1 MTTAMQPQIA
11 PLWQTRLQNQ
21 AHNAKTAIR
30 TGDFLTFHVLQAV
43 EELKFSAP
51 SPVPSLT
58 SSTDVSAAT
67 QDLKN
72 LNTATVGS
80 LNDKFGDYATDTD
93 KLKDDPNP
101 DKNAWQARIKAN
113 GQDLKT
119 KADAAIDASTDQAI
133 AKITELP
140 AASQDGVASG
150 FMTGR
155 NAVFSFVDNMGKQIM
170 NVLNNIADFFKG
182 IWDSMVNAWNSVK
195 NAAQDAWNTITG
207 IFSVVSPVLRIDK
220 GTPFKATWP
229 QEATA
234 AIVSTAIGKTL
245 QLLAQR
251 GIVASHKV
259 VKLGPTGL
267 SAELSLYDIG
277 ETGGDPDTATIKTKF
292 EEALDQAAKAVGV
305 VKPSIDV

>member
-1 MTTAMQPQIA
+1 MTTPMQSQIA
-11 PLWQTRLQNQ
+11 PMWQTRLQNQ

-30 TGDFLTFHVLQAV
+30 TGDFVTFNVLRAID
-43 EELKFSAP
+43 ELKFSTS
-51 SPVPSLT
+51 SPVPTLT
-58 SSTDVSAAT
+58 SSADVSAAT
-67 QDLKN
+67 QDLKD

-80 LNDKFGDYATDTD
+80 LNNQFGDYATDTN

-101 DKNAWQARIKAN
+101 DQNAWQARIKAN
-113 GQDLKT
+113 GQDLKA
-119 KADAAIDASTDQAI
+119 KADAAIDASTNQAI
-133 AKITELP
+133 AKIAELP
-140 AASQDGVASG
+140 GPSQDGVASG

-155 NAVFSFVDNMGKQIM
+155 NAVFSFVDNMAKQIM
-170 NVLNNIADFFKG
+170 NVLNSIADFFKG

-195 NAAQDAWNTITG
+195 NAAEDAWNTITG
-207 IFSVVSPVLRIDK
+207 IFSFVSPVLRIDK
-220 GTPFKATWP
+220 GVAFKATWP

-234 AIVSTAIGKTL
+234 ATVSTAIGKTL

-259 VKLGPTGL
+259 VKLGPSGL

-277 ETGGDPDTATIKTKF
+277 ETGDDPDTATVKAKF